1 MGNQQSD
8 ELLKLPTL
16 ARYNARE
23 VYDRAVAETRLGR
36 SQDCGISRGH
46 IDENALRR
54 AESTF
59 MKLNLARYSSVL
71 PLSSLGMVFSDLG
84 VELTAENLEDI
95 CDQFEIARSTELTFP
110 EVVDIAS
117 FLLGESVP

>member
-1 MGNQQSD
+1 
-8 ELLKLPTL
+8 
-16 ARYNARE
+16 
-23 VYDRAVAETRLGR
+23 
-36 SQDCGISRGH
+36 
-46 IDENALRR
+46 
-54 AESTF
+54 
-59 MKLNLARYSSVL
+59 MKLNLARYSFVL